1 MGVFGWGRSE
11 ALRASDAT
19 AAQVRRAKDAG
30 ALERAAQ
37 PRDGGL
43 TGAATRL
50 VERLLDV
57 GIDGKGPFDS
67 AHEVAA
73 DALRQAH
80 GDVSQ
85 AMRIIVRDH
94 RQLGAVGGFAT
105 GLGGFFTMV
114 VSLPV
119 NVLEFY
125 LLATRMTAAT
135 AKLRGYDID
144 RPEIRSAILLTL
156 TGADSGDLLKKAG
169 LGVPGGKLSGL
180 ATDRLPAPALMVLNK
195 AVGFRLLG
203 RIGQGSLARLG
214 RAVPLVG
221 GLIGAAVDVHMLNG
235 IGRQAAK
242 EFPAVDTIDTVD
254 TVDTVGA

>member
-30 ALERAAQ
+30 AIERAAQ
-37 PRDGGL
+37 PREGGL

-57 GIDGKGPFDS
+57 GIDGKGPFHS

-73 DALRQAH
+73 GALRQAH
-80 GDVSQ
+80 GDVDQ
-85 AMRIIVRDH
+85 ALRIIVRDH
-94 RQLGAVGGFAT
+94 RQLGAVGGFVT
-105 GLGGFFTMV
+105 GLGGFFTMPI
-114 VSLPV
+114 SLPA

-135 AKLRGYDID
+135 AELRGYDID
-144 RPEIRSAILLTL
+144 RPEIRSAVLLTL
-156 TGADSGDLLKKAG
+156 TGADSEDLLKKAG
-169 LGVPGGKLSGL
+169 LRVAGGKMSSL
-180 ATDRLPAPALMVLNK
+180 AFDRLPAPALMVLNK

-221 GLIGAAVDVHMLNG
+221 GLIGAAIDVYMLNG

-242 EFPAVDTIDTVD
+242 EFPAADT
-254 TVDTVGA
+254 AAR

>member
-1 MGVFGWGRSE
+1 VEPVGVFGWGRNE
-11 ALRASDAT
+11 AVEASDAT
-19 AAQVRRAKDAG
+19 AAQVRRTRSAG

-37 PRDGGL
+37 HRDGGL
-43 TGAATRL
+43 SGAATRL

-73 DALRQAH
+73 SALKRAR
-80 GDVSQ
+80 GDVDQ
-85 AMRIIVRDH
+85 AVKVIVRDH

-114 VSLPV
+114 VALPA

-135 AKLRGYDID
+135 AKVRGYDID
-144 RPEIRSAILLTL
+144 QPEIRSAILLTL
-156 TGADSGDLLKKAG
+156 TGADSDDLLKKAG
-169 LGVPGGKLSGL
+169 LRVPGGRLSAL

-203 RIGQGSLARLG
+203 RIGQGTLARLG

-221 GLIGAAVDVHMLNG
+221 GLVGAGIDVYMLHR
-235 IGRQAAK
+235 IGRQAAR
-242 EFPAVDTIDTVD
+242 EFPSVKTF
-254 TVDTVGA
+254 GS